1 MRYAPRQR
9 PDEEALRRR
18 LRELAAQR
26 PRFGYRRLAALLRRE
41 GWSVNHKRVHRLYRL
56 ERLSLRRKAR
66 KRLRRE
72 TPPLVVAERVNQR
85 WSMDFIHDSTAAKR
99 PFRAFALVD
108 DYTRECLAIEVD
120 TSLTGE
126 RVKRVLDR
134 VIADRGRPEAMLS
147 DNGPEFTSRVLEAWS
162 LERKIRH
169 DFIEPGKPQQNG
181 FIESFNGRLR
191 EECLNTHWFT
201 SLDDARGKL
210 EAWRNDYNHERPHS
224 SLGYLT
230 PAEFAQRTALKEAA

>member
-1 MRYAPRQR
+1 M
-9 PDEEALRRR
+9 RRR
-18 LRELAAQR
+18 LRQLAAQR

-41 GWSVNHKRVHRLYRL
+41 GWSANHKRVHRLYCS
-56 ERLSLRRKAR
+56 ERLGLHRKAR

-85 WSMDFIHDSTAAKR
+85 WSMDFIHDSTAAQR

-108 DYTRECLAIEVD
+108 DFRRECLAIEAA

-147 DNGPEFTSRVLEAWS
+147 DNAPEFTSRVLEACS

-169 DFIEPGKPQQNG
+169 DFIEPGKPHQNG
-181 FIESFNGRLR
+181 FLESFNGRLR
-191 EECLNTHWFT
+191 EECLNTPWFS
-201 SLDDARGKL
+201 SLADARRKL

-224 SLGYLT
+224 SLDYLT